1 VPVKASTPRPSHR
14 GNITPTASANVAA
27 QIKGDRNTS
36 SCPSKGNLYVA
47 FVAPD
52 SATEN
57 ANTGPLR
64 SMYVGVSTDAGLDA
78 PTITFTDHKVF
89 TSPAGSPGA
98 VNGGNNIFPALAVD
112 NFGYVYT
119 VWSDNQNIF
128 LSSSSDLGNT
138 WTSPCA
144 STGTERLASPT
155 SSLGSPLTPMAM
167 S

>member
-1 VPVKASTPRPSHR
+1 MSYHALATFKIEVQRSNNGGLTYTAGLGEAVDAATLPAA

-27 QIKGDRNTS
+27 QIKVDRNTS

-57 ANTGPLR
+57 APTGPLR
-64 SMYVGVSTDAGLDA
+64 SVYVGVSTNAGLDQ

-98 VNGGNNIFPALAVD
+98 TNGGNNIFPPLSAHHL
-112 NFGYVYT
+112 GYFYH
-119 VWSDNQNIF
+119 
-128 LSSSSDLGNT
+128 
-138 WTSPCA
+138 
-144 STGTERLASPT
+144 
-155 SSLGSPLTPMAM
+155 
-167 S
+167 